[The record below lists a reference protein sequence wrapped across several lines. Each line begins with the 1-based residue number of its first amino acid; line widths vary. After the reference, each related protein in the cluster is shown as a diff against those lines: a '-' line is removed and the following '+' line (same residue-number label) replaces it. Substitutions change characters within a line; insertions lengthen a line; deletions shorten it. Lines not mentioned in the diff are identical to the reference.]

1 MRDATKIVLL
11 RQEHAAH
18 ASSKSRDRQAFDF
31 RRQVEDRKAELERLE
46 RKLFSTGM
54 KEGIRTFKLKY
65 VNNTLQRYRQTAS
78 ASD

>member
-46 RKLFSTGM
+46 RELFSTGKNERM
-54 KEGIRTFKLKY
+54 RCEIF
-65 VNNTLQRYRQTAS
+65 NNFHHYRQNDS
-78 ASD
+78 ASG